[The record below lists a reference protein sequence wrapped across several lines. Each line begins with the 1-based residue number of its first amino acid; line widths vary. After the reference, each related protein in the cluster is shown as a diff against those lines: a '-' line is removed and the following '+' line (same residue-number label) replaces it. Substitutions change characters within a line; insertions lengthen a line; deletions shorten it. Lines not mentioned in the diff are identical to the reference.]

1 MSEPVWPALV
11 AEMRET
17 FDDPSLVVE
26 RTTTAEDVDGW
37 DSVTNIELMVALE
50 ARFGVSFRT
59 GEIAG
64 MRNVGELADAVARKS
79 GRPAGV

>member
-1 MSEPVWPALV
+1 MGEPVWPTLI
-11 AEMRET
+11 AEIRDT

-37 DSVTNIELMVALE
+37 DSVSNIELMVALE
-50 ARFGVSFRT
+50 ARFGISFRT

-64 MRNVGELADAVARKS
+64 MKNVGELVDAVARKS
-79 GRPAGV
+79 GRPAGI